1 MNEPRSKGA
10 AFVNRLK
17 HPVMQ
22 GGDDRHLGDLP
33 ASFAEIG

>member
-1 MNEPRSKGA
+1 VPPL
-10 AFVNRLK
+10 NRLK

-33 ASFAEIG
+33 ASFAEIAYEK